1 MDLADFE
8 AMLREM
14 CEEIPR
20 EYFDGV
26 TEVVASPR
34 ARPHPDTAD
43 VFTLGECIPLPLADG
58 DPESVQ
64 SRIVLYHGSFRALA
78 ETDPG
83 FEWSA
88 EAWETL
94 THELRH
100 HLEWRAQRDDLG
112 ALDDVMESNFR
123 RHAGEPF
130 DPLFYLE
137 GIARGG
143 GWYEVGDDWFHDVL
157 GRGPPTRIA
166 FEWRGTAYEVEV
178 PVEPALPA
186 YLVVEDG
193 IPDPPDGEL
202 ILVVRRPPRLRDVLS
217 PMAVPARHGVT
228 AHSRSSEVDDG
239 LRNVHD
245 TPAR

>member
-8 AMLREM
+8 VMLREM

-34 ARPHPDTAD
+34 ARPHLDNAD

-58 DPESVQ
+58 DPDSVQ

-83 FEWSA
+83 FDWHR

-112 ALDDVMESNFR
+112 ALDDVMEANFHR
-123 RHAGEPF
+123 QAGEPF
-130 DPLFYLE
+130 DPLFFL
-137 GIARGG
+137 GG
-143 GWYEVGDDWFHDVL
+143 VPHGSGWYEVGEDWFLDLKVRDPTAPVSFAWRDV
-157 GRGPPTRIA
+157 
-166 FEWRGTAYEVEV
+166 EYEV
-178 PVEPALPA
+178 PLPAGLDLPA
-186 YLVVEDG
+186 YLVVDDG
-193 IPDPPDGEL
+193 LPDPPAGEL
-202 ILVVRRPPRLRDVLS
+202 ILVVRRPPRLRDLLTRMTL
-217 PMAVPARHGVT
+217 PGRHLVT
-228 AHSRSSEVDDG
+228 ARSRSPEVDDG
-239 LRNVHD
+239 LRSIHD
-245 TPAR
+245 TPA